1 MVKAVSRRSAME
13 WWGWVVFLV
22 AVAGVLTATALTVQ
36 ARRRSG
42 TVIAIRSGRVSGR
55 EGPR

>member
-1 MVKAVSRRSAME
+1 ME
-13 WWGWVVFLV
+13 WWSWVIFLI
-22 AVAGVLTATALTVQ
+22 AVAGVITAAVLAVQ

-42 TVIAIRSGRVSGR
+42 TVIAVRSGDVARR

>member
-1 MVKAVSRRSAME
+1 ME

>member
-1 MVKAVSRRSAME
+1 ME
-13 WWGWVVFLV
+13 WWSWVVLLV
-22 AVAGVLTATALTVQ
+22 AVAGVLTAAALVVQ

-42 TVIAIRSGRVSGR
+42 TVIAVRPARRPGR

>member
-1 MVKAVSRRSAME
+1 ME

-22 AVAGVLTATALTVQ
+22 AAAVLLTAAVLAVQ

-42 TVIAIRSGRVSGR
+42 TVIAVRPGHRSGRRGAR
-55 EGPR
+55 